1 MELILP
7 IAVPAL
13 LSIVFY
19 ALWSSGLD
27 NVATSNIE
35 ALSNG
40 ADIRVLKSEFKS
52 MQVANKVV
60 AQVADLDSKM
70 TSKDALKALRKQ
82 SKAAKLA

>member
-1 MELILP
+1 MELLLIALP
-7 IAVPAL
+7 VVISV
-13 LSIVFY
+13 VFY

-52 MQVANKVV
+52 MQVANKTL

-82 SKAAKLA
+82 SKSAKLA